1 MSAPRSSPRVLI
13 VDDEAD
19 LRELLEITLL
29 KMGLDVDSAENLAQ
43 ARAYLAQAQGPA
55 DAGGSGGN
63 GGNGGNGGA
72 AGPGPYAL
80 VLTDMRLPDGLGL
93 ELVREVSATF
103 RNTPIAVVTAYGSA
117 DNAVVAL
124 KAGAFDYIS
133 KPVALDQLRVMVQS
147 ALRLNAP
154 PAETPG
160 AAPREASR
168 LKGESAVMQALR
180 AQIARLARSMAPIA
194 INGESGSG
202 KELAAREIHAQS
214 SRAGKPFIAVNC
226 GAIPEALMEAEFFG
240 YRKGAFTGA
249 ADERDGFFQ
258 AANGGT
264 LMLDEVA
271 DLPLAMQ
278 VKLLRAI
285 QERRVRKIGATAE
298 EAVDVRIISA
308 THKNLEQLVEQGAF
322 RQDLFY
328 RLNVIELSLPPLRE
342 RADDL
347 GVLTDAILARL
358 GTFDQKVVLGP
369 GVLDA
374 LRGYAFPGNVREL
387 ENILERALAFANDGV
402 IEVRDLALKG
412 NRAADMP
419 PGYVPPPAELRA
431 DAAAAPAGAAQAAPV
446 RAPSAV
452 PQGFMPLPGAPERT
466 APPAGAYPAGAHP
479 TGTHPAGIHPA
490 GANPAGAPAAPAAS
504 VAHAAHVTPAS
515 DGAGAAARPAPPLPP
530 LDALPSNLPDYLAQ
544 VERDIIMRALAQT
557 QYNRTQAASLLG
569 ISFRQLRYQMQKL
582 NIQEPEA

>member
-1 MSAPRSSPRVLI
+1 MSVPRSSPRVLV

-29 KMGLDVDSAENLAQ
+29 KMGLDVDSAENLAT
-43 ARAYLAQAQGPA
+43 ARALLAQAE
-55 DAGGSGGN
+55 
-63 GGNGGNGGA
+63 
-72 AGPGPYAL
+72 YAL

-93 ELVREVSATF
+93 ELVREVAAAS
-103 RNTPIAVVTAYGSA
+103 RNTPIAVVTAYGST

-133 KPVALDQLRVMVQS
+133 KPVALDQLRLMVAP
-147 ALRLNAP
+147 ALPLNAP
-154 PAETPG
+154 AAEAPS
-160 AAPREASR
+160 AAQPASR
-168 LKGESAVMQALR
+168 LKGDSAVIQALR

-214 SRAGKPFIAVNC
+214 ARAGKAFVAVNC

-298 EAVDVRIISA
+298 EPVDVRIISA
-308 THKNLEQLVEQGAF
+308 THKNLEQLVAQGQF

-342 RADDL
+342 RLDDL
-347 GVLTDAILARL
+347 GVLTDAILSRL
-358 GTFDQKVVLGP
+358 GTFEQKVVLGQ
-369 GVLDA
+369 GVLEA

-402 IEVRDLALKG
+402 IEVGDLALKG
-412 NRAADMP
+412 ARGNGLPA
-419 PGYVPPPAELRA
+419 GSVPPPDVDAAVEEADASALMQLPQRVVPPRRTAAQAGTHA
-431 DAAAAPAGAAQAAPV
+431 DAA
-446 RAPSAV
+446 PSASS
-452 PQGFMPLPGAPERT
+452 T
-466 APPAGAYPAGAHP
+466 ASATSSPA
-479 TGTHPAGIHPA
+479 
-490 GANPAGAPAAPAAS
+490 
-504 VAHAAHVTPAS
+504 
-515 DGAGAAARPAPPLPP
+515 LPP
-530 LDALPSNLPDYLAQ
+530 LDTLPSNLPDYLAQ
-544 VERDIIMRALAQT
+544 VEREIIQRALAQT
-557 QYNRTQAASLLG
+557 QYNRTQAAGLLG

-582 NIQEPEA
+582 NIQEPDA

>member
-1 MSAPRSSPRVLI
+1 MSARSPRVLV

-19 LRELLEITLL
+19 LRELLELTLL
-29 KMGLDVDSAENLAQ
+29 KMGLDVDSAATLAE
-43 ARAYLAQAQGPA
+43 ARALLAGMEYQ
-55 DAGGSGGN
+55 
-63 GGNGGNGGA
+63 
-72 AGPGPYAL
+72 L

-93 ELVREVSATF
+93 ELVREIAATCK
-103 RNTPIAVVTAYGSA
+103 NTPVAVVTAFGSA

-133 KPVALDQLRVMVQS
+133 KPVALDQLRLMVQS
-147 ALRLNAP
+147 ALRLNAEP
-154 PAETPG
+154 ATGQTPAE
-160 AAPREASR
+160 APTASR
-168 LKGESAVMQALR
+168 LRGESAVIQALR

-249 ADERDGFFQ
+249 ADEREGFFQ

-298 EAVDVRIISA
+298 EPVDVRIISA
-308 THKNLEQLVEQGAF
+308 THKNLAQCVEQGSF

-342 RADDL
+342 RLDDL
-347 GVLTDAILARL
+347 GVLTDAILARF
-358 GTFDQKVVLGP
+358 GTFEHKVVLGA
-369 GVLDA
+369 GVLEA
-374 LRGYAFPGNVREL
+374 LRGYSFPGNVREL
-387 ENILERALAFANDGV
+387 ENILERALAFADDGV
-402 IEVRDLALKG
+402 IEVGDLSLKG
-412 NRAADMP
+412 ARMAEAP
-419 PGYVPPPAELRA
+419 APLAVPSPGAP
-431 DAAAAPAGAAQAAPV
+431 AAAAPSQ
-446 RAPSAV
+446 
-452 PQGFMPLPGAPERT
+452 
-466 APPAGAYPAGAHP
+466 H
-479 TGTHPAGIHPA
+479 
-490 GANPAGAPAAPAAS
+490 
-504 VAHAAHVTPAS
+504 
-515 DGAGAAARPAPPLPP
+515 
-530 LDALPSNLPDYLAQ
+530 DALPASLPEYLIQ
-544 VERDIIMRALAQT
+544 VERDIILRALAQT
-557 QYNRTQAASLLG
+557 QFNRTQAAQLLG

>member
-1 MSAPRSSPRVLI
+1 MTSPRVLV

-29 KMGLDVDSAENLAQ
+29 KMGLDVDSTETLQHARQLFAEKDYQ
-43 ARAYLAQAQGPA
+43 
-55 DAGGSGGN
+55 
-63 GGNGGNGGA
+63 
-72 AGPGPYAL
+72 L

-93 ELVREVSATF
+93 ELVREVTASGK
-103 RNTPIAVVTAYGSA
+103 NTPIAVVTAFGSA

-124 KAGAFDYIS
+124 KAGAFDYVS
-133 KPVALDQLRVMVQS
+133 KPVQLEQLRVLVQS
-147 ALRLNAP
+147 ALKVSDSAP
-154 PAETPG
+154 A
-160 AAPREASR
+160 AAPARGQPPSR
-168 LKGESAVMQALR
+168 LRGSSAAIQALR

-214 SRAGKPFIAVNC
+214 SRADKPFIAVNC

-298 EAVDVRIISA
+298 EPVDVRIISA
-308 THKNLEQLVEQGAF
+308 THKNLEKLVEGGLF

-328 RLNVIELSLPPLRE
+328 RLNVIELRLAPLRE
-342 RADDL
+342 RLDDL
-347 GVLTDAILARL
+347 DELVDAILARL
-358 GTFDQKVVLGP
+358 GSFEHKVVLAP
-369 GVLDA
+369 GVLDV
-374 LRGYAFPGNVREL
+374 LKGYSFPGNVREL
-387 ENILERALAFANDGV
+387 ENILERALAFSNDGV
-402 IEVRDLALKG
+402 ISAEDLALKG
-412 NRAADMP
+412 
-419 PGYVPPPAELRA
+419 GSLPPAA
-431 DAAAAPAGAAQAAPV
+431 PGVVPAAAPNAPAMSASPASGPAASPV
-446 RAPSAV
+446 ASV
-452 PQGFMPLPGAPERT
+452 
-466 APPAGAYPAGAHP
+466 PPAASEAVQAPAMD
-479 TGTHPAGIHPA
+479 
-490 GANPAGAPAAPAAS
+490 AAPARE
-504 VAHAAHVTPAS
+504 AAM
-515 DGAGAAARPAPPLPP
+515 PPLPVFEV
-530 LDALPSNLPDYLAQ
+530 LPSNLPAYLEA
-544 VERDIIMRALAQT
+544 VERDIITRALAQT
-557 QYNRTQAASLLG
+557 NYNRTQAAQLLG

-582 NIQEPEA
+582 NIQDPG

>member
-1 MSAPRSSPRVLI
+1 VLV

-19 LRELLEITLL
+19 LRELLELTLL
-29 KMGLDVDSAENLAQ
+29 KMGLDVDSAETLKQ
-43 ARAYLAQAQGPA
+43 ARGLLAGTEYQ
-55 DAGGSGGN
+55 
-63 GGNGGNGGA
+63 
-72 AGPGPYAL
+72 L

-93 ELVREVSATF
+93 ELVREVCAAYK
-103 RNTPIAVVTAYGSA
+103 NTPIAVVTAFGSA

-133 KPVALDQLRVMVQS
+133 KPVALDQLRLMVQS
-147 ALRLNAP
+147 ALRLNAE
-154 PAETPG
+154 PAPG
-160 AAPREASR
+160 LAASAEPAASR
-168 LKGESAVMQALR
+168 LKGDSAVIQALR

-298 EAVDVRIISA
+298 EPVDVRIISA
-308 THKNLEQLVEQGAF
+308 THKNLEQCVEQGSF

-342 RADDL
+342 RLDDL
-347 GVLTDAILARL
+347 GTLTGTILERL
-358 GTFDQKVVLGP
+358 GTFEHKVVLGP
-369 GVLDA
+369 GVLET
-374 LRGYAFPGNVREL
+374 LRGYSFPGNVREL
-387 ENILERALAFANDGV
+387 ENILERALAFADDGV
-402 IEVRDLALKG
+402 IEIGDLALKG
-412 NRAADMP
+412 ARMVEAVAGALP
-419 PGYVPPPAELRA
+419 TPPAMPLQQM
-431 DAAAAPAGAAQAAPV
+431 AATEAEASGPAPAPSTAPLPSAAPP
-446 RAPSAV
+446 APSA
-452 PQGFMPLPGAPERT
+452 
-466 APPAGAYPAGAHP
+466 AGQ
-479 TGTHPAGIHPA
+479 
-490 GANPAGAPAAPAAS
+490 
-504 VAHAAHVTPAS
+504 
-515 DGAGAAARPAPPLPP
+515 PPLPH
-530 LDALPSNLPDYLAQ
+530 LDALPSSLPDYLNQ
-544 VERDIIMRALAQT
+544 IERDIILRALAQT
-557 QYNRTQAASLLG
+557 QFNRTQAAQLLG